1 MSVSL
6 YAHDCFYLYSCKRY
20 SRQKRDFFYKKREI
34 NLFLITRHLL
44 FSETLCLILR
54 QRNRFRL
61 HMLLQIL
68 QKR

>member
-1 MSVSL
+1 MLMTVFIYIHVSVI
-6 YAHDCFYLYSCKRY
+6 
-20 SRQKRDFFYKKREI
+20 RDKKEI
-34 NLFLITRHLL
+34 FSTKNRDITLFLITRQLL
-44 FSETLCLILR
+44 FSETLCLISQ

>member
-1 MSVSL
+1 MLMNVFIYIHLSVIR
-6 YAHDCFYLYSCKRY
+6 DKREIF
-20 SRQKRDFFYKKREI
+20 STEKREI
-34 NLFLITRHLL
+34 NLFLITRQLL

>member
-20 SRQKRDFFYKKREI
+20 PRRKRDFFYKKREI
-34 NLFLITRHLL
+34 NLFLITRQLL